1 MTTVYDV
8 PPKILIDELAE
19 ILKKDYEQVT
29 PLDWVSAVKAGVHK
43 ENPPQTK
50 DWWYIRCASIL
61 RKLYILNL
69 VGINKL
75 RNIYGGRKRRGPK
88 PNVFRRSSGS
98 IIRKALQQLESAGLV
113 EIIEKKGRKL
123 TSNGQS
129 LLDRTAL
136 KIKMRLQKGEIPGLV
151 KY

>member
-1 MTTVYDV
+1 MTTAYDV
-8 PPKILIDELAE
+8 PPKILIDEIAE
-19 ILKKDYEQVT
+19 ILKNEYEQVT
-29 PLDWVSAVKAGVHK
+29 PLDWTTAVKSGVHK
-43 ENPPQTK
+43 ENPPQVE

-61 RKLYILNL
+61 RKIYILDT

-75 RNIYGGRKRRGPK
+75 RNVYGGRKRRGPK
-88 PNVFRRSSGS
+88 PNIFKKGSGN
-98 IIRKALQQLESAGLV
+98 ILRKALKQLESAGLV

-123 TSNGQS
+123 TSAGHS

-136 KIKMRLQKGEIPGLV
+136 KIKMQLQKNEIPSLA